1 MSAVRGG
8 CHLRAQAARLRVTFD
23 LICLLDTSVS
33 QQGGVLT
40 PFPRLMSVS
49 ALEGLWRHASSPRLF
64 GGAVASGRGAWDL
77 AREGGNPLVDCF
89 RVCTFELPSDF

>member
-1 MSAVRGG
+1 M
-8 CHLRAQAARLRVTFD
+8 LRQPVYVLPFD
-23 LICLLDTSVS
+23 LICLLDASVS

-40 PFPRLMSVS
+40 PFLRLMSVS

>member
-1 MSAVRGG
+1 MWCVR
-8 CHLRAQAARLRVTFD
+8 L
-23 LICLLDTSVS
+23 
-33 QQGGVLT
+33 LT

-89 RVCTFELPSDF
+89 RVCTFESLESSVWDLWT